1 MTIVKKGQSKI
12 NKCDIQLEDWSK
24 NYPGLYEPGAYL
36 AAYPK
41 AAKTIWHA
49 DKGRNIF
56 KAGVEFRMDLP
67 FETAKEAEE
76 AFTALEAGGE
86 VPLRLHP
93 AVHEHVRLRN
103 GLGSERVSV
112 PRTRHHRLIPPKT
125 GGLFRAL
132 PLTKKIRRISK

>member
-76 AFTALEAGGE
+76 AFTALEAGGS
-86 VPLRLHP
+86 PSPTSSRSARACSAAKRSRKRKSFCP
-93 AVHEHVRLRN
+93 AHSASQTNTPKN
-103 GLGSERVSV
+103 G
-112 PRTRHHRLIPPKT
+112 
-125 GGLFRAL
+125 RAL
-132 PLTKKIRRISK
+132 SSPPSH

>member
-1 MTIVKKGQSKI
+1 MTIVKKGQSKN

-41 AAKTIWHA
+41 AVKTIWFA

-76 AFTALEAGGE
+76 AFTALEAGE
-86 VPLRLHP
+86 KSL
-93 AVHEHVRLRN
+93 
-103 GLGSERVSV
+103 SDF
-112 PRTRHHRLIPPKT
+112 IPQCTSMFGCETVLEAKEF
-125 GGLFRAL
+125 LSRAL
-132 PLTKKIRRISK
+132 GVTD